1 MNDEKT
7 NKIMPSEELDDVLPK
22 YEPIKLSGKNL
33 AQNYVSAFNTGMNIY
48 QCVNYLQGNIDLT
61 IKAVNDVVKLWNTE
75 VSESIEKSKAIVRE
89 TTTEQFNT
97 EWTNKQPELIEQV
110 NTLTTN
116 QFNQDWGVLEN
127 RINTTLENQNT
138 NIQNIQNEQNELKTN
153 TNNNINEQN
162 TKINS
167 IQNEQNE
174 LKTNTN
180 NNINGQNTKINSI
193 QTQQN
198 NLADQQTTLSNRM
211 DTFTSLSE
219 GSTTGDAEL
228 EDIRV
233 GANGITYNDAGG
245 AVRGQ
250 YSQLKKNLD
259 NLDDEYIKKPINIFN
274 TKSYVGAILDGALS
288 ESFTDWQTS
297 EYIEIE
303 GNTQY
308 LLSVDGEPLQASSG
322 AYYDNAKK
330 YINKPIIDS
339 SGSTTSPSNAKYIRL
354 SFEPGKNIIIGT
366 SKLQLEK
373 GNYISP
379 YEKYNV
385 SNPRIKELNKVIP
398 NLYHE
403 KDLIGNRNGTWGYY
417 NKGQLHGDGVLTSID
432 YVVEGCSRIKL
443 KRPISQYYDIF
454 DFLDKDRN
462 VINYVYYYSN
472 ISEFNETIDVPINA
486 VYLVVSGVSN
496 VNDVEVKSIENT
508 PRTNKK
514 SKIIPEIEKE
524 GYHHA
529 NGSWIVDGT
538 GKTHIFN
545 VKGSLLAYVKVKGNQ
560 FMQAITPL
568 NDNFEDIE
576 NGYYKNTQYLY
587 NDDVVTEYAY
597 PTDGVSYLAVC
608 CYNLQVDTINVEVV
622 SNEFVVELYNNYTKL
637 KNKIES
643 DNNNFWFNKKI
654 VWFGTSIPAAG
665 LYGLNNENSYPNRVG
680 KILGATVF
688 NEAVGSSSLVGKRK
702 SLISENNPYGFIS
715 NFEVA
720 SRAMCMTTEEKQWII
735 NNYNNV
741 NVFQNNVPSKLS
753 EDDKQFILSC
763 SYQTKL
769 DKYLTNETL
778 PDLFVFDHGHND
790 LITTESQEIEETY
803 DSNSPNLYTFRGC
816 MDFLIKRILA
826 FNPHAKIII
835 IGEYENDLHSKISKY
850 QNDVAIKY
858 NFQICKQW
866 EMYGWTQNKITTK
879 HKWEKGYF
887 VESLEDN
894 TMTILNSWLPDNV
907 HPSSDYSGTALK
919 YMAEH
924 LATWI
929 KSNIRS

>member
-1 MNDEKT
+1 MHNITLDFSNPGLPQVIDVMQSDAQSRFIGLT
-7 NKIMPSEELDDVLPK
+7 LYDGGVPYSAPSGAQYTVQYRGQGANNMGWYDTIQLSSGTRKAVVVSSSSPNVVTLELAEQALRVNGKVEVSLCVVNNTGYK
-22 YEPIKLSGKNL
+22 LNTFPIICRVTGAPYVDPVSVRSYFYVTGLTSEQWLAYVTACQDAQKRAEDAAATFETDPTLSVSGK
-33 AQNYVSAFNTGMNIY
+33 AADAKATGEA
-48 QCVNYLQGNIDLT
+48 VDE
-61 IKAVNDVVKLWNTE
+61 IKKD
-75 VSESIEKSKAIVRE
+75 
-89 TTTEQFNT
+89 
-97 EWTNKQPELIEQV
+97 
-110 NTLTTN
+110 
-116 QFNQDWGVLEN
+116 
-127 RINTTLENQNT
+127 
-138 NIQNIQNEQNELKTN
+138 
-153 TNNNINEQN
+153 
-162 TKINS
+162 
-167 IQNEQNE
+167 
-174 LKTNTN
+174 
-180 NNINGQNTKINSI
+180 
-193 QTQQN
+193 
-198 NLADQQTTLSNRM
+198 
-211 DTFTSLSE
+211 
-219 GSTTGDAEL
+219 
-228 EDIRV
+228 
-233 GANGITYNDAGG
+233 
-245 AVRGQ
+245 
-250 YSQLKKNLD
+250 LD

-274 TKSYVGAILDGALS
+274 TKSYAGAIVNGVFS
-288 ESFTDWQTS
+288 ESFTDWQTT

-303 GNTQY
+303 GNAQY
-308 LLSVDGEPLQASSG
+308 LLSVDGEPLIPSTA
-322 AYYDNAKK
+322 AYYDNNKK
-330 YINKPIIDS
+330 YIVDPSFNYV
-339 SGSTTSPSNAKYIRL
+339 GATTSPTNAKYIRL
-354 SFEPGKNIIIGT
+354 SFEPSKNIVIGT
-366 SKLQLEK
+366 SELQLEK

-403 KDLIGNRNGTWGYY
+403 KVLIGNRNGTNGYY
-417 NKGQLHGDGVLTSID
+417 TKGKLEGDGVLTSID
-432 YVVEGCSRIKL
+432 YIVEGCSRIKL
-443 KRPISQYYDIF
+443 KRPIVPNYDIF

-462 VINYVYYYSN
+462 VINYVHYYSN
-472 ISEFNETIDVPINA
+472 ISEFNDTIDVPVNA

-514 SKIIPEIEKE
+514 SKIIPEIEKK

-529 NGSWIVDGT
+529 NGSWVIDDT
-538 GKTHIFN
+538 GKTYIFN
-545 VKGSLLAYVKVKGNQ
+545 VKGSVLAYVKVKGNQ
-560 FMQAITPL
+560 YIQAITPL

-576 NGYYKNTQYLY
+576 NVYYKNTQYLY
-587 NDDVVTEYAY
+587 NDNVVTEYAY

-608 CYNLQVDTINVEVV
+608 CYNLQVETINVEVV
-622 SNEFVVELYNNYTKL
+622 SNEFVIELYNNYTKL

-643 DNNNFWFNKKI
+643 DNSNFWFNKKI

-665 LYGLNNENSYPNRVG
+665 LYGFNNENSYPNRVG

-688 NEAVGSSSLVGKRK
+688 NEAVGSSTLVGKRE
-702 SLISENNPYGFIS
+702 SLISENNPYGFNN
-715 NFEVA
+715 NFEAV
-720 SRAMCMTTEEKQWII
+720 SRAMCITTEEKQWII
-735 NNYNNV
+735 DNYNNV
-741 NVFQNNVPSKLS
+741 NVFQNNVPNELS
-753 EDDKQFILSC
+753 ENDKQFILSC

-769 DKYLTNETL
+769 DKYLTEETL

-835 IGEYENDLHSKISKY
+835 IGEYENDLYPKISKY

-858 NFQICKQW
+858 NYPICKQW

-879 HKWEKGYF
+879 HKWENGYF
-887 VESLEDN
+887 VESLEDT